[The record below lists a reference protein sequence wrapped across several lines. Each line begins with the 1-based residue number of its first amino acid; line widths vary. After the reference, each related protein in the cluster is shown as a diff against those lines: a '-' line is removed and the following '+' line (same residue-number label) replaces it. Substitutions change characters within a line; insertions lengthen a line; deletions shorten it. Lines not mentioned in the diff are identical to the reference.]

1 MPTKYKLTVWHV
13 LIVLLALVFWTYT
26 AGVISHSSDSFDL
39 DPEGIIYLLM
49 FASVI
54 ALGFALFQKKW
65 LILSFSAAI
74 GVPYLLALPGY
85 WAGAGIAF
93 MLLFLLY
100 SWSAT
105 VRELKERSKV
115 NIGEVLKRSL
125 GGVILAIFIAVSF
138 AAYESPLAAELEK
151 TQRLPS
157 STERF
162 IAGVVRGTIGT
173 RLEGS
178 EQEKQTIVAEVSR
191 QTFQELNNFIKPY
204 FRFAPPLLA
213 FGLFLVLWGLSWFF
227 IQLSVLLGIL
237 IFWILKKTKM
247 VMIEE
252 KDVKAEVLS
261 V

>member
-1 MPTKYKLTVWHV
+1 MPTKYKLIIWHT

-26 AGVISHSSDSFDL
+26 ASVISRSSNSLDL
-39 DPEGIIYLLM
+39 EPEGVIYLLV
-49 FASVI
+49 FASMV

-65 LILSFSAAI
+65 LVLSFSGAI

-85 WAGAGIAF
+85 LAGAGIAF

-125 GGVILAIFIAVSF
+125 SGVILAIFIAVSF

-157 STERF
+157 SAERF

-173 RLEGS
+173 RIEGS
-178 EQEKQTIVAEVSR
+178 EQEKQTIIAEVSR
-191 QTFQELNNFIKPY
+191 QTFQELNNFVKPY

-213 FGLFLVLWGLSWFF
+213 FTVFLILWGLSWFF
-227 IQLSVLLGIL
+227 VRLAMFVGMAIFLL
-237 IFWILKKTKM
+237 LKKIKFVEIKEHEST
-247 VMIEE
+247 
-252 KDVKAEVLS
+252 AEILTT
-261 V
+261 